1 MIKVTKMAKIF
12 LICGKIC
19 SGKSTYAEQMRIQNH
34 AVLLSVDEIT
44 LALFGQHCGDNHDD
58 YVERTQN
65 YLFDKSLELD
75 KFKYMKLHLVCFR
88 KQNIRKIVNILPVI
102 FGC

>member
-1 MIKVTKMAKIF
+1 MNFQKVSIF
-12 LICGKIC
+12 KALQPLIFTFF
-19 SGKSTYAEQMRIQNH
+19 S
-34 AVLLSVDEIT
+34 
-44 LALFGQHCGDNHDD
+44 FP
-58 YVERTQN
+58 
-65 YLFDKSLELD
+65 LD

>member
-1 MIKVTKMAKIF
+1 MTRRRSNCKKDKEAKQ
-12 LICGKIC
+12 CGSNKKRPPC
-19 SGKSTYAEQMRIQNH
+19 LRK
-34 AVLLSVDEIT
+34 AVSLLCMV
-44 LALFGQHCGDNHDD
+44 LFP
-58 YVERTQN
+58 
-65 YLFDKSLELD
+65 LD